1 MAKSILNFLSFN
13 PNKCKELQLSC
24 AHAFVSLT
32 TLCFLLSQTSASQCV
47 LDDHQSLSWNDSNC
61 KAGNW
66 GGFVNNCSCGVA
78 LDDYLYALAQRANQ
92 SNEQKLFLN
101 STEQNSCIDKDVSG
115 CGFEKLT
122 SGAGG
127 CSDFSTKDVV
137 DNLGNALS
145 ELEEDCKLLGSA
157 EKSDTIACSACLK
170 RWEEIVAKDG
180 NGTEKEE
187 AETMVCSFAV
197 LISLTGRRAKDEN
210 WIRSLY
216 RCLGD
221 QNFLREK
228 EDRSSK
234 HKKLRTGLWILAG
247 GLVGIIILVSGITW
261 ALCRKRVEERL
272 LSGKEASDSM
282 DMESTTEEIGCLKIS
297 IKEVYFATDNLN
309 SSNFIGQGVAGK
321 VYKGILSSGKHV
333 AVKHIIKDG
342 QVDTFIREVRS
353 LSHVKHPNLVAL
365 LGYCEAAD
373 ECFLV
378 YELCHNGNLSEWLFG
393 KDNVLSWIERLKI
406 AIDSAKGL
414 WFLHTYPDGC
424 IVHRDIKPTNIL
436 IDSEFQAKLSDFGL
450 SKVMEMDQSH
460 VISEVRGTL
469 GYVDPEY
476 QRNHH
481 VNPSGDVY
489 SFGMVLL
496 QLLSGQR
503 VIDFNLTTPMLLIK
517 MAKSLTANGSLDD
530 FADPKLKREYSLEA
544 FELVFKLALSC
555 TGHKQQRPSMKQV
568 VSTLEKAFDI
578 STQFDSVT

>member
-1 MAKSILNFLSFN
+1 MAKFILNFHFFN
-13 PNKCKELQLSC
+13 PNKCKQLQFSC
-24 AHAFVSLT
+24 FYVLISVT
-32 TLCFLLSQTSASQCV
+32 TLSFLLSQTSASQCV
-47 LDDHQSLSWNDSNC
+47 LDIHKSSSWNYDSNC
-61 KAGNW
+61 KEGNW
-66 GGFVNNCSCGVA
+66 GGFISNCSCGEA
-78 LDDYLYALAQRANQ
+78 FDDYLYGLAQRANQ
-92 SNEQKLFLN
+92 SNNHQKLFLN
-101 STEQNSCIDKDVSG
+101 STEQNSCIDNNDISG

-122 SGAGG
+122 SGVGG
-127 CSDFSTKDVV
+127 CSDFSSIDVV
-137 DNLGNALS
+137 NNLGNKLN
-145 ELEEDCKLLGSA
+145 ELEEDCKFLGS
-157 EKSDTIACSACLK
+157 IACSSCLK

-180 NGTEKEE
+180 NETKKEE
-187 AETMVCSFAV
+187 TETMVCGFAV
-197 LISLTGRRAKDEN
+197 LISLSSGRVKDEN
-210 WIRSLY
+210 WIHTLY

-221 QNFLREK
+221 QDISREK
-228 EDRSSK
+228 EDKSSK

-247 GLVGIIILVSGITW
+247 VLVGMTILVTGITW
-261 ALCRKRVEERL
+261 ILYKKRVEDHL
-272 LSGKEASDSM
+272 LSEKEESNHSM
-282 DMESTTEEIGCLKIS
+282 DMESTNEEKGCIKIS

-321 VYKGILSSGKHV
+321 VYKGTLSNGKHV

-342 QVDTFIREVRS
+342 HVDTFIREVRS
-353 LSHVKHPNLVAL
+353 LSHVKHPNLVPL

-373 ECFLV
+373 ACFLV

-393 KDNVLSWIERLKI
+393 QDVVLSWIERLKI

-436 IDSEFQAKLSDFGL
+436 IDSKFQAKLSDFGL
-450 SKVMEMDQSH
+450 SKVMEIDQSH
-460 VISEVRGTL
+460 VVSEVRGTL

-489 SFGMVLL
+489 SFGIVLL

-503 VIDFNLTTPMLLIK
+503 VIDFNLATPMLLLK
-517 MAKSLTANGSLDD
+517 MAKSLTAKSSKDD

-555 TGHKQQRPSMKQV
+555 TGHKQLRPSMKQV
-568 VSTLEKAFDI
+568 VSTLEKAFNI

>member
-1 MAKSILNFLSFN
+1 
-13 PNKCKELQLSC
+13 CGE
-24 AHAFVSLT
+24 AF
-32 TLCFLLSQTSASQCV
+32 
-47 LDDHQSLSWNDSNC
+47 
-61 KAGNW
+61 
-66 GGFVNNCSCGVA
+66 
-78 LDDYLYALAQRANQ
+78 DDYLYGLAQRANQ
-92 SNEQKLFLN
+92 SNNHQKLFLN
-101 STEQNSCIDKDVSG
+101 STEQNSCIDNNDISG

-122 SGAGG
+122 SGVGG
-127 CSDFSTKDVV
+127 CSDFSSNDVV
-137 DNLGNALS
+137 NNLGNKLN
-145 ELEEDCKLLGSA
+145 ELEEDCKFLGS
-157 EKSDTIACSACLK
+157 IACSSCLK

-180 NGTEKEE
+180 NETKKEE
-187 AETMVCSFAV
+187 TETMVCGFAV
-197 LISLTGRRAKDEN
+197 LISLSSGRVKDEN
-210 WIRSLY
+210 WIHTLY

-221 QNFLREK
+221 QDISRE
-228 EDRSSK
+228 
-234 HKKLRTGLWILAG
+234 
-247 GLVGIIILVSGITW
+247 
-261 ALCRKRVEERL
+261 
-272 LSGKEASDSM
+272 SDHSM
-282 DMESTTEEIGCLKIS
+282 DMESTNEEKGCIKIS

-321 VYKGILSSGKHV
+321 VYKGTLSNGKHV

-342 QVDTFIREVRS
+342 HVDTFIREVRS
-353 LSHVKHPNLVAL
+353 LSHVKHPNLVPL

-373 ECFLV
+373 ACFLV

-393 KDNVLSWIERLKI
+393 EDVVLSWIERLKI

-436 IDSEFQAKLSDFGL
+436 IDSKFQAKLSDFGL
-450 SKVMEMDQSH
+450 SKVMEIDQSH
-460 VISEVRGTL
+460 VVSEVRGTL

-489 SFGMVLL
+489 SFGIVLL

-503 VIDFNLTTPMLLIK
+503 VIDFNLATPMLLLK
-517 MAKSLTANGSLDD
+517 MAKSLTAKSSKDD

-555 TGHKQQRPSMKQV
+555 TGHKQLRPSMKQV
-568 VSTLEKAFDI
+568 VSTLENAFNI